1 MRDPCAVALIDEHRR
16 VRDASPEL
24 ARLLARSS
32 VDDLIGEDFT
42 GLMREAREGL
52 AGWCDALLAGDDR
65 EPAECHLA
73 LPGGL
78 DVPVRIS
85 GSKVAGEGEP
95 EALVYVTALT
105 PSWRG
110 GDEPLPVV
118 LDRLHDAV
126 IAYDRDWRYSYLN
139 HSAERYIGL
148 PREALLGKVLWEAF
162 PAALGSA
169 AEAQLRR
176 AAASDGPSEF
186 EVLGPVTG
194 RTLVVRAF
202 PSEAG
207 LVCYYRDVTSE
218 RAAVAALRSSEEK
231 YRSIFENSLAGML
244 LTRESGEIL
253 AANPAACRM
262 LGRTEE
268 EICAEG
274 RGGVVDSSD
283 PRVADFLSER
293 ARSGKAL
300 GELRLRRKDGSTFP
314 ADVSSAVFAGSAG
327 PRLTS
332 LSFVDLSER
341 ERGERA
347 LEFLA
352 EAGRALGVSLD
363 FEATLQALTGLV
375 VPALADLCAVD
386 LLEGAQMR
394 RAAVIHRSPEA
405 APLLARLRS
414 AEFVQ
419 ETPPILLE
427 VLRTGEPLLVSS
439 VDAALLS
446 EPDRMG
452 SFGEIARAL
461 EPRTVILVPMSVG
474 GRGIGVLTMV
484 MVGQGRPY
492 DPFDLSVARRLAEN
506 AALAIEN
513 ARHFRAAVEARQLR
527 DDMLSIVSHD
537 LRSPLNA
544 IELTAVM
551 MGRRCKE
558 ERPSIERI
566 TRVIRHANQLIED
579 LLIASRVEEGQ
590 LTLDR
595 HRERVG
601 ALFDEVIELHSAQAE
616 AASVRLVAAVG
627 EAVPELYVDRH
638 RVVRLLG
645 NLVSNALKFTPAG
658 GSISLDA
665 RVDREGEVVLSVT
678 DTGRGIPAADLPRLF
693 DRFWQGSQA
702 TRADAGLGLAIVKGI
717 AEAHG
722 GRVTVQSELGR
733 GARFEVT
740 LPTRRP

>member
-1 MRDPCAVALIDEHRR
+1 MRDPCAVALIDRHGR

-24 ARLLARSS
+24 IRLLARSS
-32 VDDLIGEDFT
+32 VQDLIGEAFA
-42 GLMREAREGL
+42 GLMRDERESL

-65 EPAECHLA
+65 EPIECRIA

-78 DVPVRIS
+78 DVPVRLT
-85 GSKVAGEGEP
+85 GSKLAGEGEP
-95 EALVYVTALT
+95 EALVYLTALT
-105 PSWRG
+105 PAGRG

-126 IAYDRDWRYSYLN
+126 IAYDREWRYSYLN
-139 HSAERYIGL
+139 RSAERYIGL
-148 PREALLGKVLWEAF
+148 PREALLGKVIWEAF
-162 PAALGSA
+162 PAVLGTA
-169 AEAQLRR
+169 AETQLRR

-186 EVLGPVTG
+186 EVLGPVTKH
-194 RTLVVRAF
+194 TLVVRAY

-207 LVCYYRDVTSE
+207 LVCYYRDVTAE
-218 RAAVAALRSSEEK
+218 REAVAALRASEEK

-253 AANPAACRM
+253 AANPAACQM
-262 LGRTEE
+262 LGRTEA

-274 RGGVVDSSD
+274 RGGVVDTSD
-283 PRVADFLSER
+283 PKLAGFLAER
-293 ARSGKAL
+293 ARSGKAV
-300 GELRLRRKDGSTFP
+300 GQLRLRRKDGSTFP
-314 ADVSSAVFAGSAG
+314 VQFASALFEGAPGS
-327 PRLTS
+327 RLTS

-341 ERGERA
+341 ERAERA

-352 EAGRALGVSLD
+352 EAGKALSASLD

-394 RAAVIHRSPEA
+394 RAAVSHRSPEA
-405 APLLARLRS
+405 APLLDRLRS

-427 VLRTGEPLLVSS
+427 VLRTGEPLLVSA
-439 VDAALLS
+439 VDTALLS
-446 EPDRMG
+446 EANRMG
-452 SFGEIARAL
+452 PFGEIARAL
-461 EPRTVILVPMSVG
+461 EPRAVILVPMSVG
-474 GRGIGVLTMV
+474 GRCVGVLSMV
-484 MVGQGRPY
+484 TVGEGRPY

-527 DDMLSIVSHD
+527 DDMLGIVSHD

-579 LLIASRVEEGQ
+579 LLIASRVEEGH

-595 HRERVG
+595 RRERVG
-601 ALFDEVIELHSAQAE
+601 ALFDEVLELHSAQAE
-616 AASVRLVAAVG
+616 AASVRLVATVG

-658 GSISLDA
+658 GSVSLDA

-678 DTGRGIPAADLPRLF
+678 DTGRGIPADDLPHLF

-702 TRADAGLGLAIVKGI
+702 RRADAGLGLAIVKGI

-722 GRVTVQSELGR
+722 GSVTVQSELGR
-733 GARFEVT
+733 GTRFEVT
-740 LPTRRP
+740 IPTRRP